1 MILNKKSWFSYQD
14 MVIHENEGPI
24 STIALSSP
32 FVAWCSE
39 YGTKIYNLETETKV
53 CFVEKPKG
61 VPETSV
67 VKPRLCWFGNSFLF
81 VGWGNTLTAVRMS
94 YKTTPAGNKVWYGEI
109 NATITLDY
117 WVCGIGVYDAT
128 HVSILGCEV
137 PSEEPQPPCMYV
149 VNFLT
154 GTCESEECL
163 PIKGFEEYHCSDYQL
178 ESNVTQP
185 MTPPLP
191 LYLLSPRS
199 VVRVTPRT
207 AQDHVDWAVQHDD
220 YERALQILS
229 DKKNGFS
236 QEHVARMREQ
246 HLEFLFS
253 TGQIEKA
260 AALCPSYL
268 GKDEASWERWIAR
281 FNGLNKL
288 QLLLPFIPLS
298 EPRLPLPVYT
308 LILNYFLYNDIPSFL
323 VLIRTW
329 PKPIGD
335 GSDLYDPNALLTLL
349 ENMQK
354 TNRDPA
360 VREALAELYALTG
373 SFDKAV
379 STYLDDNLT
388 DVKDSPLFEWVENHN
403 LVALVST
410 RVLQLFRLNS
420 KKAAVLLCNH
430 LNEVKVGMGGGCK
443 VAAKRGEAA
452 GE

>member
-1 MILNKKSWFSYQD
+1 M
-14 MVIHENEGPI
+14 
-24 STIALSSP
+24 
-32 FVAWCSE
+32 
-39 YGTKIYNLETETKV
+39 
-53 CFVEKPKG
+53 
-61 VPETSV
+61 
-67 VKPRLCWFGNSFLF
+67 
-81 VGWGNTLTAVRMS
+81 
-94 YKTTPAGNKVWYGEI
+94 
-109 NATITLDY
+109 
-117 WVCGIGVYDAT
+117 
-128 HVSILGCEV
+128 
-137 PSEEPQPPCMYV
+137 
-149 VNFLT
+149 
-154 GTCESEECL
+154 
-163 PIKGFEEYHCSDYQL
+163 
-178 ESNVTQP
+178 
-185 MTPPLP
+185 
-191 LYLLSPRS
+191 
-199 VVRVTPRT
+199 
-207 AQDHVDWAVQHDD
+207 
-220 YERALQILS
+220 
-229 DKKNGFS
+229 
-236 QEHVARMREQ
+236 
-246 HLEFLFS
+246 EFLFS

-379 STYLDDNLT
+379 NTYLDDNLT
-388 DVKDSPLFEWVENHN
+388 DVKNSPLFEWVENHN
-403 LVALVST
+403 LVAQVST

-420 KKAAVLLCNH
+420 KQAAVLLCNH
-430 LNEVKVGMGGGCK
+430 MNEVKVGVGKECE
-443 VAAKRGEAA
+443 VAPKRGEAI